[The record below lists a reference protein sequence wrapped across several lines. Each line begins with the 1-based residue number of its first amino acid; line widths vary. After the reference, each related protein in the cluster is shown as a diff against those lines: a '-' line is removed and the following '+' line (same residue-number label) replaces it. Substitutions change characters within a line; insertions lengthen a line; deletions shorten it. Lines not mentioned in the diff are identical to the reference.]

1 MAQPAVSLPAARGDP
16 APFLVIHEV
25 SARFVSHLANWKA
38 LENVSFSVQQG
49 ELICLVGP
57 SGCGKSTLLRIV
69 AGLLPPSTGSI
80 ELRGQPHRTPGREIG
95 LVFQQP
101 TLLPWRSVEAN
112 IALPLEVAGVSQ
124 DVLRQRVGSLL
135 ALVGLAD
142 FAHEYPAN
150 LSGGMAQRAAIARA
164 LAQDPEL
171 LLLDEPFGAL
181 DALTRE
187 AMATE
192 LLRIWE
198 ATKKTVLMVTHSV
211 EEAALLADRVIVMSP
226 RPGRVTNDIEVP
238 LQRPRSAALVG
249 TLNLQRIVRRIR
261 TALSDPR

>member
-1 MAQPAVSLPAARGDP
+1 MGRTSASMPAPGAPVE
-16 APFLVIHEV
+16 PFLVIEAV
-25 SARFVSHLANWKA
+25 SARFVSHLGELEA
-38 LENVSFSVQQG
+38 LEEVSLSVQQG
-49 ELICLVGP
+49 EFICFVGP

-69 AGLLPPSTGSI
+69 AGLLPPTTGSI
-80 ELRGQPHRTPGREIG
+80 ELHGQPHRAPGREIG

-101 TLLPWRSVEAN
+101 TLLPWRSVESN
-112 IALPLEVAGVSQ
+112 VALPLEIAGIEQAAV
-124 DVLRQRVGSLL
+124 RQRVASLL
-135 ALVGLAD
+135 TLVGLAD

-187 AMATE
+187 HMAAE

-198 ATKKTVLMVTHSV
+198 ATKKTVLMVTHNV
-211 EEAALLADRVIVMSP
+211 EEAALLADRVVVMSP
-226 RPGRVTNDIEVP
+226 RPGRVTDDIPVP
-238 LQRPRSAALVG
+238 LRRPRSGALVG
-249 TLNLQRIVRRIR
+249 SLDLQHIVHQIR
-261 TALSDPR
+261 GALSGHA